1 MATRILALVTA
12 YDETTANE
20 EAMSGAA
27 MQFDDL
33 LQVSFTLLIPDVLLD
48 WLSLRKMEGML
59 VRQRALLTN
68 KERAQQQA
76 VKQSICYRQEC
87 RQAWLQSTPCWHVS

>member
-33 LQVSFTLLIPDVLLD
+33 LQVRFSLLIPDLLLD
-48 WLSLRKMEGML
+48 WRSMHEIEGML

-68 KERAQQQA
+68 KDRAQQQA
-76 VKQSICYRQEC
+76 N
-87 RQAWLQSTPCWHVS
+87 